1 MNMWDQT
8 NAFKRYAMK
17 LLLIYY
23 RNEIMELRF
32 YYLISSQN
40 KTLNALFVMTLFDLK
55 NLVQHIERCVKRIH
69 VCSNKR
75 LRPSRGDNSGIMELQ
90 MSPSPKETF

>member
-1 MNMWDQT
+1 
-8 NAFKRYAMK
+8 MK

-23 RNEIMELRF
+23 RNEIMDLRF

-75 LRPSRGDNSGIMELQ
+75 LRPSSRGDNSGIVELQ
-90 MSPSPKETF
+90 KSRSPKETF